1 MATKAGK
8 HPDMVFKLI
17 KSIFREKLGSKT
29 ILACVLKRAWRVC
42 VGHIVVVAAVLTS
55 MTAGAQQVQVPD
67 TIAQRVLACAACHGK
82 EGRATSAGY
91 FPRIAGKPA
100 GYLYNQLIN
109 FREGRRQYPLMA
121 YMVAHMPDD
130 YLKEISRY
138 FSDLHPPYAAVQ
150 VASAPPA
157 VLERGRALV
166 MSGDKAKNIPA
177 CIACHGARLT
187 GALPAIPSLV
197 GLPRDYL
204 NSQFG
209 AWKNGA
215 RKAHAPDCMAQ
226 ISKQLEPEDIGAVST
241 WLASQAVPDDMSPA
255 PAASIKL
262 PMPCGSA
269 PQ

>member
-1 MATKAGK
+1 MHGSE
-8 HPDMVFKLI
+8 LI
-17 KSIFREKLGSKT
+17 KSILHGKSRTRMFLPGATE
-29 ILACVLKRAWRVC
+29 RVSGIC
-42 VGHIVVVAAVLTS
+42 GGYIVVVAAVLTS
-55 MTAGAQQVQVPD
+55 MTVGAQQVQVPD
-67 TIAQRVLACAACHGK
+67 TLAQRVLACAACHG
-82 EGRATSAGY
+82 EERRAASAGY
-91 FPRIAGKPA
+91 FSRIAGKPA

-130 YLKEISRY
+130 YLKESSQY
-138 FSDLHPPYAAVQ
+138 FSDLHPSYLAVR
-150 VASAPPA
+150 VANATVA
-157 VLERGRALV
+157 VLERGRAFV

-177 CIACHGARLT
+177 CIACHGERLT

-226 ISKQLEPEDIGAVST
+226 ISKQLEPEDIEAIST
-241 WLASQAVPDDMSPA
+241 WLSS
-255 PAASIKL
+255 
-262 PMPCGSA
+262 
-269 PQ
+269 